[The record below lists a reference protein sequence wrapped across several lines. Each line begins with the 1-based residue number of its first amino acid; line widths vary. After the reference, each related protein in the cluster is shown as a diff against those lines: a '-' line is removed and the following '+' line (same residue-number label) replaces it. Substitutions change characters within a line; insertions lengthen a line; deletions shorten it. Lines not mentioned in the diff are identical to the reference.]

1 MPAKA
6 LAPIRIVDFSGV
18 LAGAGATRILAAFG
32 AQVIRIEN
40 PANNG
45 AWDPI
50 RASPPFKDER
60 RGHNFGGG
68 WNNHNVEKLGVTLNM
83 GTKKGKEIFP
93 RLVAM
98 ADIVAE
104 NFAAGVMERLGFGY
118 EQLKAIKPD
127 IIYLSNCGFGAT
139 GPYQPFKT
147 WGPIVQ
153 AISGL
158 TYTSGLAGQAP
169 AGWGYSYMDHGGAY
183 YGATAML
190 AALHHRHKTGE
201 GQWLDLACTEAASTL
216 TGASILDYTVN
227 GRRTR
232 SESGVDSNR
241 GTEAPMAPHNIY
253 AAEGD
258 DEWVAI
264 ACRTDAEWAG
274 LAREIG
280 GAALDP
286 RYATYEGRQANRDA
300 VEALVGDWTRTRGKY
315 DTQHR
320 LQDLGIP
327 CAAVQRPE
335 ERIDKDPNTQ
345 AWGMWPTV
353 THSAMGEVRVDGI
366 PVHLSKTDWQIAR
379 GAPCLGEHND
389 IVFGEM
395 LGMSA
400 EEIAELKAE
409 GVL

>member
-6 LAPIRIVDFSGV
+6 LAPIRVVDFSGV

-68 WNNHNVEKLGVTLNM
+68 WNNHNVEKLGITLNM

-118 EQLKAIKPD
+118 EALRAIKPD

-216 TGASILDYTVN
+216 TGTSILDYTVN

-241 GTEAPMAPHNIY
+241 GGEAPMAPHNVY
-253 AAEGD
+253 AADGD

-264 ACRTDAEWAG
+264 ACRTDADWSR
-274 LAREIG
+274 LASEIG
-280 GAALDP
+280 GAALDT

-300 VEALVGDWTRTRGKY
+300 VEALVGDWARTRGKY

-335 ERIDKDPNTQ
+335 ERIDRDPNTS

-353 THSAMGEVRVDGI
+353 VHSAMGEVRVDGI
-366 PVHLSKTDWQIAR
+366 PVHMSKTDWQIAR

-395 LGMSA
+395 LGMSD